1 MPPTV
6 FQEKGAA
13 GLNKI
18 KTFFRATRA
27 YLFVAIVS
35 IAFYELLE
43 NFSVIRGIVNKII
56 GVLTP
61 ILLGIAVAYIVNLV
75 ATVIFTLFFKKRSD
89 KIRGVGKTVSNVS
102 GIVIVFGIWVLLSW
116 LVIPKVIDSIRLL
129 ILNFETYYSSIVDW
143 AVHFWEN
150 LNLNQ
155 EVTAR
160 AVEISETLLA
170 KIQEFITA
178 LIPKLLNYTFDAV
191 GVIANILLSLV
202 FSIYL
207 LFEKEKLLAHMRR
220 FIRACLSQEKSEKFL
235 KTCTLAN
242 TTFRGYFSGQLV
254 SCSIIGLLCYIG
266 MRIFSMPLPEMI
278 SVFIAVFALIP
289 ILGPWLSTVPSA
301 FIILMMSP
309 DRPALVLWFVA
320 LVIIIQQIDNN
331 FVYPHVVGG
340 AIGLSSVWVLGA
352 IVIGGGLFGFIGLL
366 LAVPT
371 TAVIYRLISD
381 WTNARAKQKGIP
393 IVDSIPEVAYDLRG
407 HKLKR
412 KRKKDK
418 KNEPGE
424 NHDEA
429 EKSSD

>member
-1 MPPTV
+1 M
-6 FQEKGAA
+6 
-13 GLNKI
+13 NKI
-18 KTFFRATRA
+18 KTFFRATRT

-43 NFSVIRGIVNKII
+43 NFSVIRSIVSRII

-61 ILLGIAVAYIVNLV
+61 ILLGIAAAYIVNLV
-75 ATVIFTLFFKKRSD
+75 AMVVFALFFKKRSD
-89 KIRGVGKTVSNVS
+89 KVRSIGRTISNIS

-116 LVIPKVIDSIRLL
+116 LVIPKVIDSVKLL
-129 ILNFETYYSSIVDW
+129 VSNFETYYGGIVDW
-143 AVHFWEN
+143 ATNFWEN

-155 EVTAR
+155 DVTER

-178 LIPKLLNYTFDAV
+178 LIPKLLNYTFDVV

-202 FSIYL
+202 FSIYM
-207 LFEKEKLLAHMRR
+207 LFEKEKLLAHLRR
-220 FIRACLSQEKSEKFL
+220 FIRASLSQEKSEKLL

-266 MRIFSMPLPEMI
+266 MRAFSMPLPEMI

-309 DRPALVLWFVA
+309 DKPILVLWFVV
-320 LVIIIQQIDNN
+320 LVVVIQQIDNN

-352 IVIGGGLFGFIGLL
+352 IVIGGGLFGFIGLV

-381 WTNARAKQKGIP
+381 WTNARAKEKGIP

-407 HKLKR
+407 HRLKR
-412 KRKKDK
+412 LKKGK
-418 KNEPGE
+418 KNESDE
-424 NHDEA
+424 NTAKTD
-429 EKSSD
+429 K

>member
-1 MPPTV
+1 M
-6 FQEKGAA
+6 
-13 GLNKI
+13 NKI
-18 KTFFRATRA
+18 KTFFRATRT

-43 NFSVIRGIVNKII
+43 NFSVIRSIVGRII

-61 ILLGIAVAYIVNLV
+61 ILLGIAAAYIVNLV
-75 ATVIFTLFFKKRSD
+75 AMVVFALFFKKRSD
-89 KIRGVGKTVSNVS
+89 KVRSIGRTISNIS

-116 LVIPKVIDSIRLL
+116 LVIPKVIDSVKLL
-129 ILNFETYYSSIVDW
+129 VSNFETYYGGIVDW
-143 AVHFWEN
+143 ATNFWEN

-155 EVTAR
+155 DVTER

-178 LIPKLLNYTFDAV
+178 LIPKLLNYTFDVV

-202 FSIYL
+202 FSIYM
-207 LFEKEKLLAHMRR
+207 LFEKEKLLAHLRR
-220 FIRACLSQEKSEKFL
+220 FIRASLSQEKSEKLL

-266 MRIFSMPLPEMI
+266 MRAFSMPLPEMI

-309 DRPALVLWFVA
+309 DKPILVLWFVV
-320 LVIIIQQIDNN
+320 LVVVIQQIDNN

-352 IVIGGGLFGFIGLL
+352 IVIGGGLFGFIGLV

-381 WTNARAKQKGIP
+381 WTNARAKEKGIP

-407 HKLKR
+407 HRLKR
-412 KRKKDK
+412 MKKGK
-418 KNEPGE
+418 KNESDE
-424 NHDEA
+424 NTAKTD
-429 EKSSD
+429 K